1 MAHWRNTWKPARFFV
16 MDARSALPL
25 LPTMLHIRLWTLLV
39 SAAVILLFWW
49 LERQGLTFPS
59 AVRAARSWFAGRFR
73 MARRRQ
79 KTRHFVDYGRRP
91 YY

>member
-25 LPTMLHIRLWTLLV
+25 LPTMLYIRLWTLAL
-39 SAAVILLFWW
+39 AMAVILLFWW
-49 LERQGLTFPS
+49 LERVGLTFP
-59 AVRAARSWFAGRFR
+59 AAIRTLRSRFAGKHR
-73 MARRRQ
+73 MPRRRQ
-79 KTRHFVDYGRRP
+79 KNRYPIDYGRRP